1 MVGGIDYRKS
11 QFNRA
16 VTALRQPG
24 SAFKPFVY
32 LTALQNGWKR
42 EDRIDDVPLSIGKW
56 KPENYDKKYYGSVTL
71 DEALMKSLNLA
82 TVNLSESLSRK
93 DIIRTAKKMGIST
106 PVENTPSLAL
116 GTFEVK
122 VIDMATAYSAIA
134 NGGYATWPHAIKEI
148 YTRDGYQ
155 LYQREADTENR
166 ILDAGAVKDLTK
178 MLEKV
183 ISQGTGRRA
192 KIPGFAAGKTGTTQD
207 YRDAWFVGFTDEYV
221 IAVWV
226 GNDDNSPMK
235 GVTGGTLPAEIWRKI
250 ALSLRE

>member
-1 MVGGIDYRKS
+1 
-11 QFNRA
+11 
-16 VTALRQPG
+16 
-24 SAFKPFVY
+24 
-32 LTALQNGWKR
+32 
-42 EDRIDDVPLSIGKW
+42 
-56 KPENYDKKYYGSVTL
+56 
-71 DEALMKSLNLA
+71 MKSLNLA

-122 VIDMATAYSAIA
+122 VIDMAAAYSAIA
-134 NGGYATWPHAIKEI
+134 NGGYATWPHAIKEV

-166 ILDAGAVKDLTK
+166 ILDAGAV
-178 MLEKV
+178 
-183 ISQGTGRRA
+183 
-192 KIPGFAAGKTGTTQD
+192 KTGTTQD

-250 ALSLRE
+250 ALSVRE

>member
-1 MVGGIDYRKS
+1 
-11 QFNRA
+11 
-16 VTALRQPG
+16 
-24 SAFKPFVY
+24 
-32 LTALQNGWKR
+32 
-42 EDRIDDVPLSIGKW
+42 
-56 KPENYDKKYYGSVTL
+56 
-71 DEALMKSLNLA
+71 
-82 TVNLSESLSRK
+82 
-93 DIIRTAKKMGIST
+93 MGIST

-192 KIPGFAAGKTGTTQD
+192 KIPGFAAGKPALRRITAMPGSS
-207 YRDAWFVGFTDEYV
+207 AL
-221 IAVWV
+221 
-226 GNDDNSPMK
+226 PMN
-235 GVTGGTLPAEIWRKI
+235 TSLPSGSATMTIR
-250 ALSLRE
+250 R